1 MIKLILI
8 VAVTACLVG
17 CDSAVKVQKSDNI
30 TNDMIVV
37 HRVVISA
44 SDDDGWYIRV
54 QIRDKSG
61 EEILADARYNEIG
74 DIKYVQP
81 GDTVYF
87 RRTTNNPEIL
97 RIGFK
102 D

>member
-1 MIKLILI
+1 MKQIILI
-8 VAVTACLVG
+8 VAATACLVG
-17 CDSAVKVQKSDNI
+17 CDAKVIVQKSDNI

-37 HRVVISA
+37 HRVVTSA
-44 SDDDGWYIRV
+44 SDEAGWFIRV

-61 EEILADARYNEIG
+61 EELLVDARYDQIG

>member
-1 MIKLILI
+1 MKKIILI
-8 VAVTACLVG
+8 FAVTACLVG
-17 CDSAVKVQKSDNI
+17 CDSAVNVQTSDNI
-30 TNDMIVV
+30 SDDMLIV
-37 HRVVISA
+37 HRVVTSV
-44 SDDDGWYIRV
+44 SDDNGWYLRV

-61 EEILADARYNEIG
+61 EEIRVYGRYDRIG

>member
-1 MIKLILI
+1 MKKIILI
-8 VAVTACLVG
+8 VAVTASLVG
-17 CDSAVKVQKSDNI
+17 CNSKVKVQKSDSI

-37 HRVVISA
+37 HRVVTSA
-44 SDDDGWYIRV
+44 SSDDGRYLRV

-61 EEILADARYNEIG
+61 EEILVDAHYNQIG

>member
-1 MIKLILI
+1 MKKIILI
-8 VAVTACLVG
+8 VAVTASLVG
-17 CDSAVKVQKSDNI
+17 CDSVVNVQTSDNI
-30 TNDMIVV
+30 SDDMLIV
-37 HRVVISA
+37 HRVVTGVYGKY
-44 SDDDGWYIRV
+44 DGYIEMH
-54 QIRDKSG
+54 IRDKNG
-61 EEILADARYNEIG
+61 EEIHIDARCRDIG